1 MKIFDLYPDPQNG
14 LFTKVFKANFPT
26 EYGKIFGELDSVGL
40 DTLVRLKCGEKE
52 VLNTITN
59 ENANTYVSNVIA
71 LMLPN
76 WVKVADAY
84 NTTYN
89 VLEPTNKTT
98 TKTNNATESENN
110 TNTNISSNKPFN
122 EVNFE
127 EYDKD
132 NNTSDKTRTNKTEVT
147 EVVTGLNGKS
157 ATDELQKEIQF
168 RLQNWRESI
177 IFAIINEITKSIY

>member
-1 MKIFDLYPDPQNG
+1 MKIIELYPDPQNG
-14 LFTKVFKANFPT
+14 LFTKVFKENFPT
-26 EYGKIFGELDSVGL
+26 EYGKIFGNLDSVGV
-40 DTLVRLKCGEKE
+40 DTLVLLKYGEKE
-52 VLNTITN
+52 VLNTITS
-59 ENANTYVSNVIA
+59 ENANTYVSNVIV

-84 NTTYN
+84 NTKYN

-110 TNTNISSNKPFN
+110 THTNISSNKPFN

-157 ATDELQKEIQF
+157 AADELQKEIQF
-168 RLQNWRESI
+168 SLQNWRESI
-177 IFAIINEITKSIY
+177 IFAIVNEITKSIY

>member
-1 MKIFDLYPDPQNG
+1 MKILDIYPDPHNG
-14 LFTKVFKANFPT
+14 LFTKVFKANYPDQ
-26 EYGKIFGELDSVGL
+26 YSKIFADMDSTGI
-40 DTLVRLKCGEKE
+40 DTLVVLKYGEKE
-52 VLNTITN
+52 VLNTITS
-59 ENANTYVSNVIA
+59 ENANTYVANVIA

-89 VLEPTNKTT
+89 VLEPTQKTT

-147 EVVTGLNGKS
+147 EVVAGLNGKS
-157 ATDELQKEIQF
+157 ATDELQKEIEF
-168 RLQNWRESI
+168 SLQNWRESI

>member
-1 MKIFDLYPDPQNG
+1 MKIIELYPDPQNG
-14 LFTKVFKANFPT
+14 LFTKVFKANYP
-26 EYGKIFGELDSVGL
+26 EQYNKIFGELDSVGL
-40 DTLVRLKCGEKE
+40 DILVILKYGEKE
-52 VLNTITN
+52 VLNTITQ
-59 ENANTYVSNVIA
+59 ENANNYAKNVIG
-71 LMLPN
+71 LMLSN

-84 NTTYN
+84 NATYN
-89 VLEPTNKTT
+89 VLEPSNKTT

-110 TNTNISSNKPFN
+110 TNINVSSNKPFN
-122 EVNFE
+122 TTTFE

-157 ATDELQKEIQF
+157 ATDELQKEIKLN
-168 RLQNWRESI
+168 LQNWRENI

>member
-1 MKIFDLYPDPQNG
+1 MKIIELYPDPQNG
-14 LFTKVFKANFPT
+14 LFTKVFKANFPHQ
-26 EYGKIFGELDSVGL
+26 YSKIFADMDSTGI
-40 DTLVRLKCGEKE
+40 DTLVLLKYGEKE
-52 VLNTITN
+52 VLNTITS

-71 LMLPN
+71 LMLTN

-168 RLQNWRESI
+168 SLQNWRESI
-177 IFAIINEITKSIY
+177 IFAIVNEITKSIY